1 MGESKHTQGPWLCYA
16 DTPSTDPNWHIVTN
30 DTRIRVVANVRIE
43 PGNVSDKH
51 NALLITAAPELLE
64 ALTELNEALDD
75 GLCNS
80 SAPGFDSKR
89 LGVAQDAARAAIAR
103 ATGAA

>member
-1 MGESKHTQGPWLCYA
+1 MRESKHTQGPWLCYA

-30 DTRIRVVANVRIE
+30 DTRIRVVANVHIE

-64 ALTELNEALDD
+64 ALQSAVAAMEGLGHPDGWGAL
-75 GLCNS
+75 
-80 SAPGFDSKR
+80 AK
-89 LGVAQDAARAAIAR
+89 AQAAIAR

>member
-1 MGESKHTQGPWLCYA
+1 MSENKHTPGPWLCYA

-30 DTRIRVVANVRIE
+30 DTRIRVVANVHIE

-51 NALLITAAPELLE
+51 NALLITAAPELLA
-64 ALTELNEALDD
+64 ALQELLAHASFV
-75 GLCNS
+75 GI
-80 SAPGFDSKR
+80 APHYEEM
-89 LGVAQDAARAAIAR
+89 ARAAIAR